1 MTSSASD
8 GVVTME
14 MLLEDFYIHLEETRQ
29 AAASSSTSTSSST
42 SSPPTPMMIPQC
54 HHGLSILHQI
64 LQKMY
69 DIMPTASTST
79 DDVNHVYVAMVENCT
94 AKARILS
101 SDVMKAVTMNTMK
114 TSNGNGNSNSSSMEV
129 VDEGGVEVQQAIAQ
143 MLEITLRLHYFAD
156 DDVNV
161 NANANANTN
170 DNVNTNVNEIV
181 KGYTNYQRHVLRHRS
196 KPSIATLATLRK
208 YAMNSGMG
216 VMDYID
222 IEHTMEQERQ
232 EEEHQQQQQQQQ
244 QHVNNNNHDG
254 VERRPHA
261 AAVTVILGEAC
272 SLIHPLMMWK
282 DGTGHALAHLME
294 QTQTRMHTT
303 TTNNNNSNSKNRN
316 SVNDSEIKIQE
327 TLHRMT
333 VETIQILHE
342 EAQNLSS
349 KVGQWF
355 LNDHNNNSSSNN
367 NNNAKVSSASASASS
382 PPLESH
388 IDEMAFLCQVFQRYI
403 TFISNSNTNND
414 NTNNNN
420 NNNNIDS
427 LSTITLEQHLVEH
440 IFQYTSSEQ
449 DLIASNLRHAI
460 HSHHATPVQM
470 IIDTERYVP
479 SIVEDAYYISQ
490 RSLERASGSCLVD
503 RAVCMLA
510 NWIVGEVWGEGESEI
525 VSSNSSSSGEYIS
538 VYRALMEQKGCCFLK
553 EKEKEDASTS
563 TRTRGNQNQNQPDNI
578 ASENGIGNGNNNN
591 VGGSLT
597 TTTTIA
603 TSTAKKAI
611 GKIMAPRS
619 FNAFLSVLD
628 RDKSNTKKNEPT
640 LEGGGDHHPSLASVS
655 ASTSTSATN
664 SAPASGNLNGGKEM
678 VKVKKDV
685 DLHKVQMDTQF
696 CLLNGIH
703 AASSACMS
711 LHELFNTL
719 LPENEDDDDDD
730 DENDKGEEK
739 QIQVHH
745 PQHAISKEASMMI
758 LAQEQLQSHSQ
769 HYNHLLKDQI
779 GHFLKEWIGSVSLK
793 NVAQPPP
800 LIASL
805 DHSPSMHRFFYYVSN
820 QEYNLTAETLRLA
833 EDGNGNGSGSDSKR
847 GLGLKSLLTP
857 FQDSRLIIELRN
869 GKCDEGVTLK
879 LLQLMSHHVV
889 QLFLSTLLHQRKE
902 FSEWGSLLLSR
913 QIRAL
918 EEFFC
923 DILSGSTGGNEDDDG
938 TRTNAAVMNTSVIR
952 KEYQKIAQALTILQ
966 CGKPSDWMAFK
977 GEVGDTEFD
986 LTMEEIGQVMGLRVD
1001 WSMDTIRPVCS

>member
-29 AAASSSTSTSSST
+29 AAASTSSS
-42 SSPPTPMMIPQC
+42 SSPPTPTPTPTTIMIPQC

-156 DDVNV
+156 DDVNE
-161 NANANANTN
+161 NANTNTN

-303 TTNNNNSNSKNRN
+303 RTTTNNNNSNSKNRN

-403 TFISNSNTNND
+403 TFISNSNTNNY
-414 NTNNNN
+414 NNY
-420 NNNNIDS
+420 NNIDS